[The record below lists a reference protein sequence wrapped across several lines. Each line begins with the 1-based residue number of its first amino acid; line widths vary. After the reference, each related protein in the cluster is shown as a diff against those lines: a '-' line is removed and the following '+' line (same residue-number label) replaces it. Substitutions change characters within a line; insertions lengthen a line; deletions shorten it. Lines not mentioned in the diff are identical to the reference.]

1 MIEDSL
7 LKSNFIG
14 RDGFR
19 WWIGQIPPVDAWKEQ
34 ADKKGWGNR
43 YKVRILGYHPYS
55 KADLPD
61 DDLPWAGVIIPP
73 TAGTGGAGFAQ
84 SSKIRPGD
92 IVIGF
97 FLDGDNSQLP
107 MIIGCFGRTKSVP
120 QDQPSEAFVPFT
132 GYTENIPP
140 SDRLSNS
147 EGNESETDSQKSQ
160 RGASQSTIDNLNAN
174 KEKGQL
180 LEKGLSKTFG
190 FKEVSADGCSDSFMS
205 NVSAAMDN
213 MFNKI
218 SQGTDLMGEISSA
231 TNQIQNL
238 TNSVVSSSVGSLYT
252 KMIPEMQGGLEKLYD
267 GTFSTVFA
275 ATQNSGVAKLAGIAA
290 QKSMV
295 GPVSKLQDQM
305 GCLGGKIVNGLGGTI
320 RGLLEEALS
329 EVVNT
334 GSCIAEQFAGSLLN
348 TINDEIESALAAP
361 LAGVSD
367 IMSGAFKVKDILSS
381 SSDMFRSM
389 GGFVGCNQSNANCIG
404 QVKEWT
410 IGKGPNKSFNI
421 SSVLGNVVKNS
432 NNVSNGGK
440 TFSRPDCSTPS
451 FCGPPVVNIFGGD
464 GFGGVGRAILGNFV
478 SNTEGLSDVT
488 ADLSRT
494 ASIIGVEIEDPGS
507 AYFYYPPI
515 ISFDD
520 PCNKGYGAIGRAII
534 DQNPKSET
542 YGEITNII
550 MLSEGENYPISNDNT
565 DAINSD
571 EIIMGVVSTQIINTG
586 SGYVD
591 AEAEGYNLTIDNGKI
606 ISATPINNVK
616 TTELP
621 KITIKSSTGS
631 GAIIKPILGRLPL
644 TPQGEVLQIIDCV
657 T

>member
-1 MIEDSL
+1 MEESF

-34 ADKKGWGNR
+34 ADEQGWGQR

-55 KADLPD
+55 KGDLPD
-61 DDLPWAGVIIPP
+61 DDLPWASVVIPP
-73 TAGTGGAGFAQ
+73 TAGTGGAGYAQ
-84 SSKIRPGD
+84 SSKIAPGD

-97 FLDGDNSQLP
+97 FLDGDNAQLP
-107 MIIGCFGRTKSVP
+107 MILGCFGRTPSVP

-132 GYTENIPP
+132 GFTTNIPP
-140 SDRLSNS
+140 SDRSSNAEGMGDKDKNLS
-147 EGNESETDSQKSQ
+147 QLI
-160 RGASQSTIDNLNAN
+160 ASQESVDKRN
-174 KEKGQL
+174 KEREDKG
-180 LEKGLSKTFG
+180 
-190 FKEVSADGCSDSFMS
+190 KELYKAASNTLGHKDVSADGCGDSFVN

-218 SQGTDLMGEISSA
+218 GQGTDLMGEISSA

-238 TNSVVSSSVGSLYT
+238 TNSVVSSSVSSLYSS
-252 KMIPEMQGGLEKLYD
+252 MIPELQGGLDSLYK
-267 GTFSTVFA
+267 GTYSTVLA
-275 ATQNSGVAKLAGIAA
+275 ATQNSAAAKLAGIAA

-305 GCLGGKIVNGLGGTI
+305 GCLGGKIVGGLGGTI

-348 TINDEIESALAAP
+348 SINDEISSALESP

-367 IMSGAFKVKDILSS
+367 IMSAGFKAKDLLSS
-381 SSDMFRSM
+381 SSDMFKSL
-389 GGFVGCNQSNANCIG
+389 GGFVGCNQSNSNCVG
-404 QVKEWT
+404 QVKGWT
-410 IGKGPNKSFNI
+410 IGKGPDSSFNI
-421 SSVLGNVVKNS
+421 SGIFDNVTKNAS
-432 NNVSNGGK
+432 QVAGGGK
-440 TFSRPDCSTPS
+440 TFSKPGCSEPP

-464 GFGGVGRAILGNFV
+464 GFGGFGRAILGNFV
-478 SNTEGLSDVT
+478 SNTDGLSDVT
-488 ADLSRT
+488 ADLTRT

-507 AYFYYPPI
+507 SYYYYPPI

-520 PCNKGYGAIGRAII
+520 PCNNGYGAVGKAIV
-534 DQNPKSET
+534 DQDPSSET
-542 YGEITNII
+542 FGQITNII
-550 MLSEGENYPISNDNT
+550 MLSEGENYPVSVDSS

-571 EIIMGVVSTQIINTG
+571 EIPTGVVKTVIVNSG
-586 SGYVD
+586 SDYVD
-591 AEAEGYNLTIDNGKI
+591 AEAEGYDLTIDNGRI

-616 TTELP
+616 TIELP
-621 KITIKSSTGS
+621 KITVKSSTGS

-644 TPQGEVLQIIDCV
+644 TPQGEVIQIIDCV
-657 T
+657 K

>member
-1 MIEDSL
+1 M
-7 LKSNFIG
+7 
-14 RDGFR
+14 
-19 WWIGQIPPVDAWKEQ
+19 
-34 ADKKGWGNR
+34 
-43 YKVRILGYHPYS
+43 
-55 KADLPD
+55 
-61 DDLPWAGVIIPP
+61 
-73 TAGTGGAGFAQ
+73 
-84 SSKIRPGD
+84 
-92 IVIGF
+92 
-97 FLDGDNSQLP
+97 
-107 MIIGCFGRTKSVP
+107 
-120 QDQPSEAFVPFT
+120 
-132 GYTENIPP
+132 
-140 SDRLSNS
+140 
-147 EGNESETDSQKSQ
+147 
-160 RGASQSTIDNLNAN
+160 
-174 KEKGQL
+174 
-180 LEKGLSKTFG
+180 
-190 FKEVSADGCSDSFMS
+190 
-205 NVSAAMDN
+205 
-213 MFNKI
+213 
-218 SQGTDLMGEISSA
+218 
-231 TNQIQNL
+231 
-238 TNSVVSSSVGSLYT
+238 
-252 KMIPEMQGGLEKLYD
+252 
-267 GTFSTVFA
+267 
-275 ATQNSGVAKLAGIAA
+275 
-290 QKSMV
+290 
-295 GPVSKLQDQM
+295 
-305 GCLGGKIVNGLGGTI
+305 
-320 RGLLEEALS
+320 
-329 EVVNT
+329 
-334 GSCIAEQFAGSLLN
+334 N

-478 SNTEGLSDVT
+478 SNTKWLSDVT
-488 ADLSRT
+488 ADLTRT

-515 ISFDD
+515 ITFDD